1 MGVDFP
7 RHLHLPCTP
16 CALLGIVQKRH
27 DSRPVRS
34 SGAVQHTWMSC
45 HRRQCH
51 AHELVDRDCV
61 YSLISCWA
69 AVELVCSVC
78 SCFAFGSHTVRF
90 SISSCTVHRLATQ
103 GSVLHSIRGKWVV
116 CNDHSVTVTN
126 LEIRQ
131 RRGNGAEVW

>member
-16 CALLGIVQKRH
+16 CALLGIVQKKRH

-34 SGAVQHTWMSC
+34 GAVQHTWMGC

-61 YSLISCWA
+61 YSFIFCWA
-69 AVELVCSVC
+69 AVELLCSVC
-78 SCFAFGSHTVRF
+78 SCFAFGSLTVRL
-90 SISSCTVHRLATQ
+90 SSSSAVHRFAAL
-103 GSVLHSIRGKWVV
+103 GSVLHSIRGNWVV
-116 CNDHSVTVTN
+116 CSDHSVTVTN

-131 RRGNGAEVW
+131 RRGNGAELW